1 MAWADCEITVKGDGQ
16 GRHGHPKNDRTGP
29 LRDFLVFNQVFFK
42 AVRDHLKGCADCDPA
57 EIMRVYLER
66 VRSPPRKTVVS
77 RTSATFIDHV
87 TKLEKLLARKGSPPL
102 PAEMVNEVWLRGGA
116 DRILARER
124 HCSVRELAL
133 AYRMLWNTEGSRGQA
148 QLRQSSRTFAVIA
161 RLLEEQAPGEGEYDR
176 LIEVA
181 EVMLS

>member
-29 LRDFLVFNQVFFK
+29 LREFLVFNQVFFK
-42 AVRDHLKGCADCDPA
+42 AVRDHLKDCSRCDPA
-57 EIMRVYLER
+57 EVMRVYLER
-66 VRSPPRKTVVS
+66 VRNPPTKATNG
-77 RTSATFIDHV
+77 RTSSTFIDHV
-87 TKLEKLLARKGSPPL
+87 SKLEKLLARKGSPPL
-102 PAEMVNEVWLRGGA
+102 PSEVVNEVWLRGGKEK
-116 DRILARER
+116 ILARER
-124 HCSVRELAL
+124 FCSVRELAW
-133 AYRMLWNTEGSRGQA
+133 AYKFVWGIDGPHAQA

-161 RLLEEQAPGEGEYDR
+161 RLLEEMAPGEGEYDR